1 MSGIST
7 AEAPLMYNIP
17 LHAYNDSIR
26 PPATS
31 VSSTQPSGIPTG
43 SLLPVA
49 GPLAPGCPIARASS
63 SRRMQRPLRV
73 GHDLV
78 QADLMHCWCI

>member
-1 MSGIST
+1 MSGITT
-7 AEAPLMYNIP
+7 AEAPLKYNIP
-17 LHAYNDSIR
+17 LHADHSSIHS
-26 PPATS
+26 PVTT

-43 SLLPVA
+43 SLLPAA

-63 SRRMQRPLRV
+63 SRRMKRPLRV

-78 QADLMHCWCI
+78 